1 MYRGMQLDKEKGYS
15 VYYFGDKE
23 SDYCVIDQD
32 DEYYQQ
38 RLNMNVGSIVLV
50 VCIMLA
56 IPLIFVAVHDN
67 FCKKMKKNK
76 NMLFFVW
83 STLVI
88 AASFALPILI
98 LDVSTIT
105 SNILLYPASSFNDI
119 YIYFIL
125 FICLIGV
132 LLVFNLVTLAASLA
146 YLKKHKKT
154 TEKFPVP
161 EVLKFFSNL
170 IRRYC
175 CCCNKCKTG
184 ETGGDS
190 PKGIFTEL
198 CCSDCIVLLIAMY
211 FFMLFLQLMS
221 FHSVYIVLG
230 TIATP
235 VKTLS
240 LTTFYIALFFS
251 LVAFIAVF
259 LKATNDINFNQRC
272 EWHELI
278 CITMKCLL
286 PLLAVGLFAACAF
299 FFVRYFSNYLT
310 VIQGS
315 NNSVG
320 ILSVLGS
327 ILPSAL
333 IGLAG
338 FCGTRIMNCIGTNNE
353 EEEKLKH
360 QLSSLLERLIKEENG
375 KASGEAE
382 ENDKTSDK
390 VKRLKEENDKASA
403 EAKRPIKGKDDID
416 SVKEGK
422 AAKDDGITVVEIH
435 QHKT

>member
-1 MYRGMQLDKEKGYS
+1 MQLDTEKGYS

-56 IPLIFVAVHDN
+56 IPLIFVTVHDN
-67 FCKKMKKNK
+67 FCKKMTKNK

-83 STLVI
+83 STLVV
-88 AASFALPILI
+88 AASCALPILI
-98 LDVSTIT
+98 LDVMTYVY
-105 SNILLYPASSFNDI
+105 NINFYSSGSFNDI
-119 YIYFIL
+119 HTYFIL
-125 FICLIGV
+125 FISLIGV
-132 LLVFNLVTLAASLA
+132 VLVLNLVTLAASLA
-146 YLKKHKKT
+146 YLKHKDT
-154 TEKFPVP
+154 DEIFPIP
-161 EVLKFFSNL
+161 KILKF
-170 IRRYC
+170 RKRC
-175 CCCNKCKTG
+175 CCVRCCSQERTEDPQVRTG
-184 ETGGDS
+184 DPQVRTGDTQVRTGDPQERTGDPQERTEDCQERTEDPQVRTGDPQARTGDSQARTGDSQVRTGDPQERTGDPQETGGT
-190 PKGIFTEL
+190 FLEL
-198 CCSDCIVLLIAMY
+198 CWSDCIVLLIAMY
-211 FFMLFLQLMS
+211 LFMLFLQLMS

-251 LVAFIAVF
+251 LVAFVAVF
-259 LKATNDINFNQRC
+259 LKATDDIIIDYNQSC
-272 EWHELI
+272 EWKNAV
-278 CITMKCLL
+278 CIAMKYLL
-286 PLLAVGLFAACAF
+286 PLLVVGLFAVCAF

-353 EEEKLKH
+353 E
-360 QLSSLLERLIKEENG
+360 
-375 KASGEAE
+375 
-382 ENDKTSDK
+382 
-390 VKRLKEENDKASA
+390 
-403 EAKRPIKGKDDID
+403 
-416 SVKEGK
+416 
-422 AAKDDGITVVEIH
+422 
-435 QHKT
+435 